1 MPRIEYE
8 RQLADL
14 DAKVQAMGAHVKELY
29 EKAYEATGT
38 GRLEEGW
45 SVDAAQSDNAAA
57 AERAIESLCLRILL
71 RQQPVAG
78 DLREVSGALKMVTD
92 LKRVSDLS
100 ADVCR
105 IVSEL
110 EGRVC
115 DIQRSDLL
123 DMGALVAE
131 MLDCA
136 VRSYLAGDLKLAH
149 RAIAMDDEA
158 DVYYEKIREKI
169 IQGMLDKQT
178 KAQDAVNL
186 LMIAKYYERIGDHA
200 EIVARWAEYTVNGTR
215 EDEPPTGVGL

>member
-14 DAKVQAMGAHVKELY
+14 DAKVQAMGTHVKELY

-45 SVDAAQSDNAAA
+45 SVDAAQSDNAAD
-57 AERAIESLCLRILL
+57 ERAIESLCLCILL

-110 EGRVC
+110 EGHVC

-178 KAQDAVNL
+178 EAQDAVNL

-200 EIVARWAEYTVNGTR
+200 ENVARWAEYTVNGTR
-215 EDEPPTGVGL
+215 EDEPPTGIGL

>member
-45 SVDAAQSDNAAA
+45 SVDAAQSDNA

-110 EGRVC
+110 EGHVC

-136 VRSYLAGDLKLAH
+136 LRSYLAGDLKLAH

-169 IQGMLDKQT
+169 IQGMLDKQIE
-178 KAQDAVNL
+178 AQDAVNL

-200 EIVARWAEYTVNGTR
+200 ENVARWAEYTVNGTR

>member
-45 SVDAAQSDNAAA
+45 SVDAAQSDNA

-110 EGRVC
+110 EGHVC

-136 VRSYLAGDLKLAH
+136 LRSYLAGDLKLAH

-169 IQGMLDKQT
+169 IQGMLDKQIE
-178 KAQDAVNL
+178 AQDAVNL

-200 EIVARWAEYTVNGTR
+200 TNVARWAEYTVNGTR

>member
-57 AERAIESLCLRILL
+57 ERAIESLCLRILL

-100 ADVCR
+100 ADICR

-110 EGRVC
+110 EGHVC

-158 DVYYEKIREKI
+158 DVYYEKIREKV
-169 IQGMLDKQT
+169 IQGMLDRQT
-178 KAQDAVNL
+178 EAQDAVNL

-200 EIVARWAEYTVNGTR
+200 ENVAR
-215 EDEPPTGVGL
+215 

>member
-14 DAKVQAMGAHVKELY
+14 DAQVQAMGTHVKELY
-29 EKAYEATGT
+29 EKAYQATGT

-45 SVDAAQSDNAAA
+45 NVDVAQSDNAA

-110 EGRVC
+110 GGRVC

-136 VRSYLAGDLKLAH
+136 LRSYLAGDLKLAR

-169 IQGMLDKQT
+169 IQALFDKQT
-178 KAQDAVNL
+178 EAQDAVNL

-200 EIVARWAEYTVNGTR
+200 ENVARWAEYTVSGTR
-215 EDEPPTGVGL
+215 EDEPLTDVGL

>member
-57 AERAIESLCLRILL
+57 ERAIESLCLRILL

-78 DLREVSGALKMVTD
+78 ALREVSGALKMVTD

-110 EGRVC
+110 EGHVC

-136 VRSYLAGDLKLAH
+136 VR
-149 RAIAMDDEA
+149 AIAMDDEA
-158 DVYYEKIREKI
+158 DVYYEKIRERI
-169 IQGMLDKQT
+169 IQGMLDSQT
-178 KAQDAVNL
+178 EAQDAVNL

-200 EIVARWAEYTVNGTR
+200 ENVARWAEYTVNGTR

>member
-14 DAKVQAMGAHVKELY
+14 DAQVQAMGTHVKELY
-29 EKAYEATGT
+29 EKAYQATGT

-45 SVDAAQSDNAAA
+45 SVDAAQSDNAA

-105 IVSEL
+105 IVAEL
-110 EGRVC
+110 EGQVC
-115 DIQRSDLL
+115 DIQRADLL

-136 VRSYLAGDLKLAH
+136 LRSYLSGDLKLAR

-169 IQGMLDKQT
+169 IQELFDKRT
-178 KAQDAVNL
+178 EAQDTVNL

-200 EIVARWAEYTVNGTR
+200 ENVARWTGYVVNGTR
-215 EDEPPTGVGL
+215 EDAPLTGVGL

>member
-1 MPRIEYE
+1 M
-8 RQLADL
+8 
-14 DAKVQAMGAHVKELY
+14 
-29 EKAYEATGT
+29 
-38 GRLEEGW
+38 
-45 SVDAAQSDNAAA
+45 
-57 AERAIESLCLRILL
+57 
-71 RQQPVAG
+71 AG

-136 VRSYLAGDLKLAH
+136 LRSYLAGDLKLAH

-169 IQGMLDKQT
+169 IQGMLDKQVE
-178 KAQDAVNL
+178 AQDAVSL

-200 EIVARWAEYTVNGTR
+200 ENVARWAEYTVNGTR

>member
-1 MPRIEYE
+1 MELPYFQRI
-8 RQLADL
+8 ADF
-14 DAKVQAMGAHVKELY
+14 
-29 EKAYEATGT
+29 
-38 GRLEEGW
+38 
-45 SVDAAQSDNAAA
+45 
-57 AERAIESLCLRILL
+57 IESLCLRILL

-78 DLREVSGALKMVTD
+78 ALREVSGALKMVTD

-110 EGRVC
+110 EGHVC

-158 DVYYEKIREKI
+158 DVYYEKIRERI
-169 IQGMLDKQT
+169 IQGMLDSQT
-178 KAQDAVNL
+178 EAQDAVNL

-200 EIVARWAEYTVNGTR
+200 ENVARWAEYTVNGTR

>member
-45 SVDAAQSDNAAA
+45 SVDAAQSDNAA
-57 AERAIESLCLRILL
+57 ERAIESLCLRILL

-100 ADVCR
+100 AGVCR

-110 EGRVC
+110 EGHVC

-136 VRSYLAGDLKLAH
+136 LRSYLAGDLKLAH

-169 IQGMLDKQT
+169 IQGMLDKQIE
-178 KAQDAVNL
+178 AQDAVNL

-200 EIVARWAEYTVNGTR
+200 ENVARWAEYTVNGTR

>member
-8 RQLADL
+8 RQLADP

-45 SVDAAQSDNAAA
+45 SVDAAQSDNA

-110 EGRVC
+110 EGHVC

-136 VRSYLAGDLKLAH
+136 LRSYLAGDLKLAH

-169 IQGMLDKQT
+169 IQGMLDKQIE
-178 KAQDAVNL
+178 AQDAVNL

-200 EIVARWAEYTVNGTR
+200 ENVARWAEYTVNGTR
-215 EDEPPTGVGL
+215 EDELPTGVGL

>member
-45 SVDAAQSDNAAA
+45 SVDAAQSDNA

-110 EGRVC
+110 EGHVC

-136 VRSYLAGDLKLAH
+136 LRSYLAGDLKLAH

-158 DVYYEKIREKI
+158 DVHYEKIREKI
-169 IQGMLDKQT
+169 IQGMLDKQIE
-178 KAQDAVNL
+178 AQDAVNL

-200 EIVARWAEYTVNGTR
+200 ENVARWAEYTVNGTR